1 MLWHSRKEQVAVSGR
16 VVNYRK
22 EGARA
27 VAEPNMEI
35 GTTNISQHNHVPGI
49 VRSV

>member
-1 MLWHSRKEQVAVSGR
+1 MLWYSRKEQIAVPGR

-27 VAEPNMEI
+27 VAEPNVEI
-35 GTTNISQHNHVPGI
+35 GTTNTSQHNFVPRV